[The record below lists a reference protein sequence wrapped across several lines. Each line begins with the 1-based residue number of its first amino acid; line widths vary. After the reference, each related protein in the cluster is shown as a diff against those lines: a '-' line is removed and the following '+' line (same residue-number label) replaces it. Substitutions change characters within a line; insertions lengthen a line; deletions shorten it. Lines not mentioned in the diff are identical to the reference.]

1 MTVSPHQV
9 FYLIIEVI
17 RNNKV
22 IVSFSISYT
31 NLKGKKKQKKSRNR
45 IWNVTALGT
54 LFGVNQYTFL
64 L

>member
-31 NLKGKKKQKKSRNR
+31 NLKGEKNR
-45 IWNVTALGT
+45 KRTETEYGM
-54 LFGVNQYTFL
+54 L
-64 L
+64 LRWVHYLE